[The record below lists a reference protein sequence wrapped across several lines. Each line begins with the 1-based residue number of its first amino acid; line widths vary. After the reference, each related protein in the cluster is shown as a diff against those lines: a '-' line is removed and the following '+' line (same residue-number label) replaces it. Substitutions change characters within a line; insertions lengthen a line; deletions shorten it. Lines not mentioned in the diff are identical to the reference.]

1 MPRSSQAV
9 LALALS
15 LSSAVAAAAQQTPP
29 PPTAAPPATPA
40 APWNPSNPVLAR
52 IWDEARGNSQL
63 ERLAQALSDSV
74 GPRLTA
80 SPGMK
85 AGSDWLIA
93 QYRAW
98 GIPARTDTYGTF
110 RSWRRGVS
118 HIDLVQPRVRSLEGT
133 MLAWSPATRGPVTAG
148 VVAMPTFTSAAELEA
163 WLPGVRGKYVLAS
176 LPPSTCRPLEEVH
189 EYATPETFERLQ
201 RQVQEAP
208 RTAARRLTAIG
219 LTARELPRRL
229 EAAGA
234 VGVVTST
241 PTGGW
246 GVDRIF
252 NAYTRQV
259 PTFDLSCEDY
269 GLVYRLS
276 QHGQNP
282 VLRAEAQSEELGEVP
297 VFNTVA
303 EIRGSEKPDEYV
315 ILSAHF
321 DSWDGSSGA
330 TDNGTGTVTMMEAAR
345 ILRAVYPRPRRT
357 ILVGHWSGEEQGL
370 NGSRAFVKD
379 HPQVVNGLQVLL
391 NQDNG
396 TGRVVSIS
404 MQGFTG
410 VGAVVSRW
418 LSQLPPELTG
428 EIKLDDPGVP
438 SQGGSDYASFVC
450 AGVPALGL
458 SSLGWDYGAYTWHTN
473 RDTYDKIIFD
483 DVRKNAALT
492 AMLAYLAS
500 EDPQRLPREQRTT
513 FPTNPGTGQPY
524 TWPAC
529 QDASRTTAAS
539 PRM

>member
-1 MPRSSQAV
+1 MTRPTVRAF
-9 LALALS
+9 ALL
-15 LSSAVAAAAQQTPP
+15 LAAAAALGAQQTPP
-29 PPTAAPPATPA
+29 AAQTTPATPPP
-40 APWNPSNPVLAR
+40 APWNPTNPVLAR
-52 IWDEARGNSQL
+52 IWDEANDRSQL
-63 ERLAQALSDSV
+63 ERLAQALADSV

-85 AGSDWLIA
+85 AGSDWLIS

-98 GIPARTDTYGTF
+98 GVNARTETYGTF

-118 HIDLVQPRVRSLEGT
+118 HVDLVQPRVRSLEGT
-133 MLAWSPATRGPVTAG
+133 MLAWSPATSGPVTAG
-148 VVAMPTFTSAAELEA
+148 VVLMPSSFASAAEFDA
-163 WLPGVRGKYVLAS
+163 WLQGVRGKYVAAS
-176 LPPSTCRPLEEVH
+176 IPLPTCRPIEEWH
-189 EYATPETFERLQ
+189 QYATADSYAAMQQRLQ
-201 RQVQEAP
+201 ALSGM
-208 RTAARRLTAIG
+208 AAARLTAIG
-219 LTARELPRRL
+219 LTSRELPRRL

-234 VGVVTST
+234 VGVLTSS
-241 PTGGW
+241 PSGGW

-252 NAYTRQV
+252 NAFTRQV

-269 GLVYRLS
+269 GLVARLAANK
-276 QHGQNP
+276 QNP
-282 VLRAEAQSEELGEVP
+282 VIRAEAESQELGEIP
-297 VFNTVA
+297 VFNTFA
-303 EIRGSEKPDEYV
+303 EIRGSEKPNEYV

-330 TDNGTGTVTMMEAAR
+330 TDNGTGTITMMEAMR
-345 ILRAVYPRPRRT
+345 ILRTVYPHPRRT

-370 NGSRAFVKD
+370 NGSRGFVKD
-379 HPQVVNGLQVLL
+379 HPEIVNGLQVLL

-410 VGAVVSRW
+410 VGAVVQRW
-418 LSQLPPELTG
+418 LGQLPPALTA

-458 SSLGWDYGAYTWHTN
+458 SSLSWDYGAYTWHTN
-473 RDTYDKIIFD
+473 RDTYDKIVFD

-500 EDPQRLPREQRTT
+500 EDPQRLPRDMRST
-513 FPTNPGTGQPY
+513 FPTNPNTGQPY

-529 QDASRTTAAS
+529 QEATRRTADS